1 MVDENNIWDL
11 LPGTDVV
18 TQEEDEEN
26 QKQEEIETAEVEE
39 IPIIEEVE
47 TDADVLLNEEWDNLD
62 GEETKIIEDSGSVDT
77 PPVGSNINI
86 NGVSVALDLESEE
99 KGKEE
104 WDAQNEEIATEIN
117 EIKDNPDLYLRWG
130 SRYKGHTRS
139 Y

>member
-77 PPVGSNINI
+77 PPVGRNSNRN
-86 NGVSVALDLESEE
+86 
-99 KGKEE
+99 K
-104 WDAQNEEIATEIN
+104 
-117 EIKDNPDLYLRWG
+117 
-130 SRYKGHTRS
+130 
-139 Y
+139 